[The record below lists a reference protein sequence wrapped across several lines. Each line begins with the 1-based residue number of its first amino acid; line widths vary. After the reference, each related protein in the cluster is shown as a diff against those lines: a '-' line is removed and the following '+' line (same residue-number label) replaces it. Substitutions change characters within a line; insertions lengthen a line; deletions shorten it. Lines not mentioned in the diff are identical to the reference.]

1 MGVPSNF
8 IVPFVGVEFDNS
20 RASKGPAVLNFQT
33 LIFGQKTAAGSGT
46 AGQALKV
53 NTADDVGRLSGFGS
67 QVHQIAKAYFKTN
80 KITDTFIYMLEDA
93 ATAVA
98 TVFELEVT
106 ATAAKAGEIDL
117 YIDGY
122 RVPVAV
128 AIDDTSAEIATKIAA
143 ALNDVEG
150 FLPVTA
156 ISATTNVVTFSAKN
170 KGTVGNGTDIRF
182 SYYDGEVL
190 PEGVEI
196 DVSIATPGTVDPTV
210 EPMLAAIGEEWYQVL
225 VGPYTDAANIDL
237 IETELVDRASVIRQ
251 IDGLYIAARK
261 GSDSELISYAT
272 ATGRN
277 CQFVVTAAVQDYPNS
292 VSQIAGAIAGAFA
305 ASASNDAAKPLHRI
319 ALEGILPPVKED
331 RKKIVN
337 RNSLALNGLMT
348 LDPGNGV
355 QTEACVTMYLKN
367 SAGASDTSYQQANA
381 IFTLMVLRY
390 RFRTAILSKYARA
403 KLADNADN
411 IGPGQQIITPAI
423 GKAEA
428 ILWFRQAEF
437 DGLVENFDQFKS
449 EVVCIR
455 SASNRNRLEWILP
468 PDLMNQFIVGSA
480 DMQFLN

>member
-46 AGQALKV
+46 AGQVMKV
-53 NTADDVGRLSGFGS
+53 NTADDVGRLAGFGS
-67 QVHQIAKAYFKTN
+67 QIHQIAKSYFKNN

-93 ATAVA
+93 SGSAAA
-98 TVFELEVT
+98 EFEIEVT
-106 ATAAKAGEIDL
+106 ATSAKAGEIDI

-122 RVPVAV
+122 RIPVGV
-128 AIDDTSAEIATKIAA
+128 SIDDTAAAIATKIATA
-143 ALNDVEG
+143 MNEVEG
-150 FLPVTA
+150 YLPVTTIA
-156 ISATTNVVTFSAKN
+156 ASTNTITFKAKN

-182 SYYDGEVL
+182 NYYDGEVM
-190 PEGVEI
+190 PEGVEC
-196 DVSIATPGTVDPTV
+196 VASTTTPGTVDPSV
-210 EPMLAAIGEEWYQVL
+210 ADMLIDLGEEWYQVF
-225 VGPYTDAANIDL
+225 VGPYTDATNLDL
-237 IETELVDRASVIRQ
+237 LETELLDRAGVIRQ
-251 IDGLYIAARK
+251 IDGVYIAARK
-261 GSDSELISYAT
+261 GTDNDLISYAT

-277 CQFVVTAAVQDYPNS
+277 CQYVITAAVEDYPNH
-292 VSQIAGAIAGAFA
+292 VGQIAGAIAGAFA

-337 RNSLALNGLMT
+337 RNSLALKGLMT

-367 SAGASDTSYQQANA
+367 SAGAVDTSYQQANA
-381 IFTLMVLRY
+381 MFTLMVLRF
-390 RFRTAILSKYARA
+390 RFRNSILAKYARA

-437 DGLVENFDQFKS
+437 DGLVENFDQFKN

-455 SASNRNRLEWILP
+455 DTSNRNRLNWILP

-480 DMQFLN
+480 DMQFTN

>member
-46 AGQALKV
+46 AGQVMKV
-53 NTADDVGRLSGFGS
+53 NTADDVGRLAGFGS
-67 QVHQIAKAYFKTN
+67 QIHQIAKSYFKNN

-93 ATAVA
+93 SGSAAA
-98 TVFELEVT
+98 EFEIEVT
-106 ATAAKAGEIDL
+106 ATSAKAGEIDI

-122 RVPVAV
+122 RIPVGV
-128 AIDDTSAEIATKIAA
+128 SLGDTTAAIATKIAA
-143 ALNDVEG
+143 AMNEVEG
-150 FLPVTA
+150 YLPVTT
-156 ISATTNVVTFSAKN
+156 ITATTNTVAFKAKN

-182 SYYDGEVL
+182 NYYDGEVM
-190 PEGVEI
+190 PEGVEL
-196 DVSIATPGTVDPTV
+196 DVTSVAGTVDPSV
-210 EPMLAAIGEEWYQVL
+210 ADMLVDLGEEWYQVF
-225 VGPYTDAANIDL
+225 VGPYTDSTNLDL
-237 IETELVDRASVIRQ
+237 IETELLDRAGVIRQ
-251 IDGLYIAARK
+251 IDGVYIAARK
-261 GSDSELISYAT
+261 GTDNDLISYAT

-277 CQFVVTAAVQDYPNS
+277 CQYVITAAVEDYPNH
-292 VSQIAGAIAGAFA
+292 VGQIAGAIAGVFA

-337 RNSLALNGLMT
+337 RNSLALKGLMT

-367 SAGASDTSYQQANA
+367 SAGAVDTSYQQANA
-381 IFTLMVLRY
+381 MFTLMVLRF
-390 RFRTAILSKYARA
+390 RFRNSILAKYARA

-437 DGLVENFDQFKS
+437 DGLVENFDQFKN

-455 SASNRNRLEWILP
+455 DTSNRNRLNWILP
-468 PDLMNQFIVGSA
+468 PDLMDQFIVGSA
-480 DMQFLN
+480 DMQFIN

>member
-46 AGQALKV
+46 AGQVMKV
-53 NTADDVGRLSGFGS
+53 NTADDVGRLAGFGS
-67 QVHQIAKAYFKTN
+67 QIHQIAKSYFKNN

-93 ATAVA
+93 SGSAAA
-98 TVFELEVT
+98 EFEIEVT
-106 ATAAKAGEIDL
+106 ATSAKAGEIDI

-122 RVPVAV
+122 RIPVGV
-128 AIDDTSAEIATKIAA
+128 SLGDTATAIATKIAA
-143 ALNDVEG
+143 AMNEVEG
-150 FLPVTA
+150 YLPVTT
-156 ISATTNVVTFSAKN
+156 ITATTNTVAFKAKN

-182 SYYDGEVL
+182 NYYDGEVM
-190 PEGVEI
+190 PEGVEC
-196 DVSIATPGTVDPTV
+196 VASTTTQGTVDPSV
-210 EPMLAAIGEEWYQVL
+210 ADMLVDLGEEWYQVF
-225 VGPYTDAANIDL
+225 VGPYTDSTNLDL
-237 IETELVDRASVIRQ
+237 IETELLDRAGVIRQ
-251 IDGLYIAARK
+251 IDGVYIAARK
-261 GSDSELISYAT
+261 GADNDLISYAT

-277 CQFVVTAAVQDYPNS
+277 CQYVITAAVEDYPNH
-292 VSQIAGAIAGAFA
+292 VGQIAGAIAGAFA

-337 RNSLALNGLMT
+337 RNSLALKGLMT

-367 SAGASDTSYQQANA
+367 SAGAVDTSYQQANA
-381 IFTLMVLRY
+381 MFTLMVLRF
-390 RFRTAILSKYARA
+390 RFRNSILAKYARA

-437 DGLVENFDQFKS
+437 DGLVENFDQFKN

-455 SASNRNRLEWILP
+455 DTSNRNRLNWILP

-480 DMQFLN
+480 DMQFIN